1 MAEQLGPY
9 LLESRIGSGGMADVF
24 LARGPSGVCVVK
36 RPHPHLCAN
45 PEFVRMF
52 LDEASVLAQLHHPS
66 IAHIFDLGQS
76 AGVYYL
82 AMEYVPGFDLMTI
95 SLEHE
100 RQGEFMA
107 ADLAA
112 KVIADAAGA
121 LDYAHKAVGKNGQPL
136 SLIHRDVTP
145 HNILVSTSG
154 EVKVI
159 DFGVARA
166 AKSMHQTA
174 AGLVKGKYPYM
185 APEQITGQAIDHRVD
200 IYALG
205 LVLYELLTN
214 ARAIAGELEFEQIDN
229 ARSARIKPVEQL
241 RPNVPAPLKQILSQ
255 ALHPQAAGRYQN
267 AAQMQAELL
276 NYLRTE
282 RHVVGREDLVRLFRV
297 VAAEAAHQL
306 PTFAPGKQAA
316 PGDLSIRET
325 MPAPDQL
332 IEDTLPPP
340 GSGINP
346 IPSPEPAGR
355 HDTYPSQSSSG
366 SNPRAKMSDA
376 AHNSR
381 TDKSAAHQPPQP
393 PPDSSSRP
401 TDAMA
406 RVEVQLGGAAVPPIL
421 SPEPIPLVQMTEH
434 PTYPGL
440 PPPTKLIPSGV
451 AKKMG
456 LSPLDSSFRRTIVN
470 TKKTPWALIVFV
482 IAAVIGAGGVA
493 WLYLKPPPEVI
504 PPKPIEPAPV
514 NTVKVEAPDA
524 AVAVAPEPADA
535 AVAVVEAVDAG
546 SAAPEAPLAADT
558 GTVTFTIQPAVTLLI
573 GGKDMGKTGSGPVQL
588 TLPGGPQLVTYVFDD
603 GYRKQERIAVT
614 PSAPKSVKLRFEK
627 VHFQFTAQP
636 SFSRLTIDARA
647 VPVRLGLAE
656 TDLWEGEHRAV
667 AVFDKLTISKTFTV
681 KKDGHTTLDFNF
693 FTEAK

>member
-9 LLESRIGSGGMADVF
+9 LLETRIGSGGMADVF

-76 AGVYYL
+76 GGVYYL

-121 LDYAHKAVGKNGQPL
+121 LDYAHKAVGANGQPL
-136 SLIHRDVTP
+136 RLIHRDVTP

-185 APEQITGQAIDHRVD
+185 APEQITGQLIDHRVD

-241 RPNVPAPLKQILSQ
+241 RPNVPGPLKQILSQ
-255 ALHPQAAGRYQN
+255 ALHPQPAGRYQN

-306 PTFAPGKQAA
+306 PTFGPGKVPVA
-316 PGDLSIRET
+316 GDLSIRET
-325 MPAPDQL
+325 MPAPDQQ

-346 IPSPEPAGR
+346 IPSPQPAGR
-355 HDTYPSQSSSG
+355 HDTYPSQAN

-393 PPDSSSRP
+393 PPDPSSRP

-406 RVEVQLGGAAVPPIL
+406 RVEVQLGGAAAPPIM

-451 AKKMG
+451 AKGMG

-493 WLYLKPPPEVI
+493 WLYLKPAPEVVI
-504 PPKPIEPAPV
+504 PPKQIEPPPV
-514 NTVKVEAPDA
+514 NTVKIETPDA

-546 SAAPEAPLAADT
+546 SAAPEVTASDT

-588 TLPGGPQLVTYVFDD
+588 NLPNGPQLVTYVFDD
-603 GYRKQERIAVT
+603 GYRKQERIVVSAST
-614 PSAPKSVKLRFEK
+614 PKTVKLSFEK
-627 VHFQFTAQP
+627 VHFQLTAQP
-636 SFSRLTIDARA
+636 SFGKLIIDGRNI
-647 VPVRLGLAE
+647 PVRLGLAE
-656 TDLWEGEHRAV
+656 TDLWEGEHRAI
-667 AVFDKLTISKTFTV
+667 ASFEKFSIPKNFSV
-681 KKDGHTTLDFNF
+681 KKGGPSTLDFNF